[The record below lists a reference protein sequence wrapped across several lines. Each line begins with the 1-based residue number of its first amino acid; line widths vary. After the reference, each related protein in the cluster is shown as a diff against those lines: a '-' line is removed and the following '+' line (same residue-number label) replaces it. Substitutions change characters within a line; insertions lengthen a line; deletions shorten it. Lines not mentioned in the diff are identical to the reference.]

1 MSVASFSIDDATADA
16 LGAINDLYN
25 DEILHGTA
33 TWDDE
38 PWSLARRRLWFEALR
53 RDSSTPILVT
63 SIGADFAGFGY
74 LSAYRP
80 RSGYRFTRE
89 STLYVPETFRRQG
102 VGRLLLGALVERA
115 HVSGVHALLAVIEAE
130 NAPSIA
136 LHEATGFE
144 VVGHQRETGF
154 KFGRWL
160 DAITM
165 ELLIS

>member
-63 SIGADFAGFGY
+63 SIGAEVPAVPNFQPY
-74 LSAYRP
+74 TPSSISAPTHAMQTP
-80 RSGYRFTRE
+80 R
-89 STLYVPETFRRQG
+89 
-102 VGRLLLGALVERA
+102 
-115 HVSGVHALLAVIEAE
+115 
-130 NAPSIA
+130 
-136 LHEATGFE
+136 
-144 VVGHQRETGF
+144 
-154 KFGRWL
+154 
-160 DAITM
+160 
-165 ELLIS
+165 